1 MSFRVAEFVS
11 LTPLQGL
18 GSKMRT
24 PSSVCKLPEQRR
36 FLMENRELKEWRI
49 LQRWLKLQ
57 KRAQNETN
65 RGRLAKILNK
75 MGSLIIQMENDS
87 AA

>member
-1 MSFRVAEFVS
+1 M
-11 LTPLQGL
+11 
-18 GSKMRT
+18 K
-24 PSSVCKLPEQRR
+24 
-36 FLMENRELKEWRI
+36 NRELKEWRI

-65 RGRLAKILNK
+65 RGRLAKILSK